1 MLIALLA
8 VLGVNLIV
16 IVVLFAVV
24 LARKRWV
31 TSRPGTFKAVARAV
45 SGDAHGF
52 RQKWRRGYARW
63 VRGVLV
69 WTRAPFFFWNDLL
82 PVDSLTGERP
92 AGSGE
97 VRRLGDEPIV
107 VTLTS
112 GEGTVEVAVRRED
125 RDLLLGPDGG
135 SLDAPPSAGPPG

>member
-82 PVDSLTGERP
+82 PVDSLAGERP
-92 AGSGE
+92 AESGE
-97 VRRLGDEPIV
+97 VRRLGDEAVV
-107 VTLTS
+107 VTLRS
-112 GEGTVEVAVRRED
+112 DEGTVEVAARGED
-125 RDLLLGPDGG
+125 RAVLRGPYDGAD
-135 SLDAPPSAGPPG
+135 STVQE